1 MAVEIMA
8 NRLLNANSLYLRQH
22 AENPVDWYP
31 WGEEAFAKARA
42 EDKPLLISI
51 GYSSCHW
58 CHVMAHESFEDA
70 YIARLM
76 NTHFVCI
83 KVDREERPDVD
94 QIYMDAVQ
102 MLNGHGGWPLNVFCL
117 SDGRPFAGGTYFPPD
132 ERRGYNIVPWPQ
144 LLMRVSDYYRRQ
156 RPDLE
161 ENARAIVGNLQATNE
176 PRGKGSGLQRG
187 VFLGVMQQLLDG
199 ADLVRGGFGGAP
211 KFPPCSTL
219 DFLMAMRAS
228 ATVES
233 RFPEQAAKIDA
244 IVGRTLKAMACGGIF
259 DQIGGGFARY
269 SVDADWL
276 IPHFEKMLYDNAQLI
291 DLYSRA
297 WQRDPQPLYRKVVE
311 ETIGW
316 LQREMQ
322 MDNGAFAAALDAD
335 TDGEEG
341 LTYLW
346 SPEEVRTILGEERG
360 GRFCAVYGISAEGN
374 FEATGLS
381 NPSLQAAHEAERDA
395 MAAERAQLLKVR
407 NQRPQPGRD
416 DKCLTAWN
424 ALLAKGLARAAFA
437 FNKPEWLQLARQI
450 GKWIW
455 CRMRRDEDR
464 LYSVA
469 YGNEPTGNGH
479 LEDYAYS
486 AEAFLA
492 IAAVVDW
499 QEPGLGAI
507 WRERAATIAGAA
519 LRHFKD
525 PDGPGFFYTSDD
537 HESLI
542 HRKKDWFD
550 SATPSGNAS
559 MLRVLMDLAHLTGQ
573 PKWAAQATALVDV
586 WGGLVESAPAATC
599 HALAGAV
606 YEAIGI
612 ATLKFR
618 SEANLAGLRDA
629 LASPPWRPVVW
640 MADTVGDLPAAFQ
653 LCVVTTCQEST
664 DDLNAV
670 AELL

>member
-1 MAVEIMA
+1 MA
-8 NRLLNANSLYLRQH
+8 NRLQNEKSLYLRQH

-42 EDKPLLISI
+42 EDKPLLVSI

-76 NTHFVCI
+76 NSHFVCV

-102 MLNGHGGWPLNVFCL
+102 MLNGQGGWPLNVFCL
-117 SDGRPFAGGTYFPPD
+117 PDGRPFAGGTYFPPD

-144 LLMRVSDYYRRQ
+144 LLMRVADFYRRQ
-156 RPDLE
+156 REDLE
-161 ENARAIVGNLQATNE
+161 ENAKAIVGNLQATNQPPGAGGLE
-176 PRGKGSGLQRG
+176 RGTFLNTLQ
-187 VFLGVMQQLLDG
+187 QILDG
-199 ADLVRGGFGGAP
+199 ADLERGGFGGAP

-233 RFPEQAAKIDA
+233 RFPEQARLIDT
-244 IVGRTLKAMACGGIF
+244 VLSRTLTAMAYGGIF

-269 SVDADWL
+269 SVDAEWR

-291 DLYSRA
+291 DIYSRA
-297 WQRDPQPLYRKVVE
+297 WQRKPESVYRQVVE
-311 ETIGW
+311 ETISW
-316 LQREMQ
+316 LLREMQ
-322 MDNGAFAAALDAD
+322 IEPGAFAAALDAD
-335 TDGEEG
+335 TDGQEG

-346 SPEEVRTILGEERG
+346 EPAEVHSLLGEERG
-360 GRFCAVYGISAEGN
+360 QAFCKAYGIQAEGN
-374 FEATGLS
+374 FEHTGLS
-381 NPSLQAAHEAERDA
+381 NPALQPGFEDQRDAFAGERVILLQAR
-395 MAAERAQLLKVR
+395 LK
-407 NQRPQPGRD
+407 RPQPGRD

-424 ALLAKGLARAAFA
+424 ALLARALARAAFS
-437 FNKPEWLQLARQI
+437 FGEPDWLDLAMEI

-455 CRMRRDEDR
+455 CHMRRDEDR
-464 LYSVA
+464 LWSVA
-469 YGNEPTGNGH
+469 YAGQPSGNGH
-479 LEDYAYS
+479 IEDYAYS

-492 IAAVVDW
+492 IASVADW
-499 QEPGLGAI
+499 REPGVGAI
-507 WRERAATIAGAA
+507 WRERAAAIAGAA
-519 LRHFKD
+519 LRHFRD
-525 PDGPGFFYTSDD
+525 TAGPGFFFTSDD
-537 HESLI
+537 HETLI

-559 MLRVLMDLAHLTGQ
+559 MLRVLLDLANLTGKQ
-573 PKWAAQATALVDV
+573 KWAREAGALLEV
-586 WGGLVESAPAATC
+586 WGGLVEAAPAACC

-612 ATLKFR
+612 ASLKFNGAADA
-618 SEANLAGLRDA
+618 EAVRAAMAAR
-629 LASPPWRPVVW
+629 PWRPVYLI
-640 MADTVGDLPAAFQ
+640 ADKTGSLPATYQ
-653 LCVVTTCQEST
+653 LCVGTACQEPT
-664 DDLNAV
+664 DDLKDV
-670 AELL
+670 VEQL